1 MSMVHENMAIP
12 VTFTIG
18 YWAPAYDGTG
28 NGAESYHRLVGL
40 GPQKTLCAADIY
52 FLPPPWK
59 KRYPSDVIQQGL

>member
-40 GPQKTLCAADIY
+40 NKPFALLTFISCRRLGRNGILAT
-52 FLPPPWK
+52 
-59 KRYPSDVIQQGL
+59 